1 MNYLKNEIDI
11 KPFKQ
16 KESTKK
22 NLDSETIA
30 ISFNYT
36 DTAKKYIGNVIN
48 IHGSLE
54 ENVII
59 LGYDYRDEPCLAQYE
74 DMCWSKN
81 LPRKSC
87 SSQVFAEE
95 K

>member
-36 DTAKKYIGNVIN
+36 DTAKN
-48 IHGSLE
+48 ISETLLTYMVLSKKMLLFWDMITEMSLALL
-54 ENVII
+54 NMKICV
-59 LGYDYRDEPCLAQYE
+59 GR
-74 DMCWSKN
+74 KN